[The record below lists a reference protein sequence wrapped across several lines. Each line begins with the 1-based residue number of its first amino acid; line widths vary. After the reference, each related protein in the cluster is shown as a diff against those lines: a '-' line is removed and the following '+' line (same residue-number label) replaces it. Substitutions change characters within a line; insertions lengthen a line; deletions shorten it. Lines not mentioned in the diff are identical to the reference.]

1 MMILFGSLF
10 GIICLKFLVCSR
22 KPKQANLQNISKSS
36 KVDGQFN
43 DILIITNRL
52 KSVVKK
58 LETNYDNKIYS
69 ENIKLGKLKECLALS
84 PEQLKIFEKNI
95 NILKSD
101 KIDINQIYSEISI
114 IDDFIAAV
122 DKKCLRLTDE
132 NEKHSISNGVLT
144 GEIIALQRDNEVLR
158 KTCETYYEKFRD
170 GEIIIDGELVA
181 LKEEHMRLINEMKA
195 KKIV

>member
-1 MMILFGSLF
+1 MVYFLELF
-10 GIICLKFLVCSR
+10 V
-22 KPKQANLQNISKSS
+22 SS
-36 KVDGQFN
+36 F
-43 DILIITNRL
+43 
-52 KSVVKK
+52 
-58 LETNYDNKIYS
+58 Y
-69 ENIKLGKLKECLALS
+69 
-84 PEQLKIFEKNI
+84 
-95 NILKSD
+95 LKSD
-101 KIDINQIYSEISI
+101 KLNINQIYSEISI
-114 IDDFIAAV
+114 IDDFITAV